1 MNADTI
7 SPQNDMGRDGLSVN
21 GAKFQPKDVLG
32 YVIHYYN
39 RDYKPI
45 TKGPFD
51 QDSTGISKFA
61 TASPNLY
68 NGNIRAISQHNLQLG
83 RSIGYAYGYD
93 QLHRIATM
101 DAWKATTTQNLWQ
114 TTTASADYQERVSYD
129 ANGNITKYKRNK
141 DAGITQDSLNYKYNT
156 GTNQLQYITD
166 NVANNVSTTDID
178 NQSPNNYIYDKSG
191 NMVADSAQSMSVSWS
206 PYGKILT
213 NTKAG
218 GANLSFGYNAMQQ
231 RVLKRVVLAGD
242 TTRTY
247 YIRDA
252 QGNTMGVY
260 TRHNDSVSWREQYI
274 FGSSRLGLYRA
285 DTLVN
290 KGLQTISKLYE
301 GKRNYELTN
310 HLGNVLAVI
319 NDRKT
324 DSLSGTTKVG
334 YNAVVISATDYFPFG
349 MAIDSRSYTSSLYRY
364 GFNGK
369 ENDKET
375 GEQDYGMRIYD
386 PKIAK
391 FLSVDI
397 LITKYPNLT
406 PYQFSGNSP
415 IAFTD
420 LDGGEPTWPQKPGEA
435 ITTKPIDIDW
445 IKKLGFNQQMI
456 QGTTIDPISRLPKAE
471 IIPYQ
476 AGGGNRF
483 GSDQIWRMRQLFSIN
498 YSMRKGHPNDQDKF
512 YKGSCTYD
520 CITVTI
526 QATKL
531 LYAKG
536 SEDIPNYPSPTDEY
550 RSVNSWM
557 KNMASAGMAGNS
569 YEVHMADKN
578 NRKDDDNASNPT
590 QYFGRTLT
598 ETLSKAAEESDSNVF
613 GMALFGGYHSIV
625 ITKEQNGDFTL
636 HDEYSYGVRRF
647 SPQELD
653 AHILKEASRLRPF
666 VQNGRPWSD
675 RYSLLIEIRPIKA
688 KTK

>member
-1 MNADTI
+1 MNSDTI

-45 TKGPFD
+45 TKGPFE

-93 QLHRIATM
+93 QLHRLATM
-101 DAWKATTTQNLWQ
+101 DAWKATATQTLWQ

-141 DAGITQDSLNYKYNT
+141 DSGVTQDSLNYKYNA

-166 NVANNVSTTDID
+166 NVATNVLTTDID

-191 NMVADSAQSMSVSWS
+191 NMVADNSQSMAVSWS

-218 GANLSFGYNAMQQ
+218 GASLAFGYNAMQQ
-231 RVLKRVVLAGD
+231 RVIKRVSQSGD

-290 KGLQTISKLYE
+290 KGLTSISKLYE
-301 GKRNYELTN
+301 GKRNYELSN
-310 HLGNVLAVI
+310 HLGNVMVVI

-334 YNAVVISATDYFPFG
+334 YNAVVISATDYYPFG

-369 ENDKET
+369 ELDKET
-375 GEQDYGMRIYD
+375 GEEDYGSRMYSIWGNR
-386 PKIAK
+386 
-391 FLSVDI
+391 FLSIDP
-397 LITKYPNLT
+397 LAYQYPALST
-406 PYQFSGNSP
+406 YQFAGNNP
-415 IAFTD
+415 IVATD
-420 LDGGEPTWPQKPGEA
+420 LDGLEA
-435 ITTKPIDIDW
+435 DVKNTGPSIVTQGIATAEEVARDIYELKSNYLKYFYNKLAPKITTFGLRAASLTVGLVLMPADNAKQPTCELCYTFNVEKPATPAEKYQPNYEEIVSDHSNLSPEYLKGVRDRVNGGKTNLNDYIYLLEANNRSKSDEKTPNSSLEETH
-445 IKKLGFNQQMI
+445 ITYVAVDKSSGLPYIGYASGK
-456 QGTTIDPISRLPKAE
+456 GTARDVLNRRYSSDFSRFTSTPKIVYSGEGNDSKNIARGLE
-471 IIPYQ
+471 Q
-476 AGGGNRF
+476 RLVEAAGGLAKTANVNNPVGPRNP
-483 GSDQIWRMRQLFSIN
+483 
-498 YSMRKGHPNDQDKF
+498 KGK
-512 YKGSCTYD
+512 K
-520 CITVTI
+520 
-526 QATKL
+526 
-531 LYAKG
+531 
-536 SEDIPNYPSPTDEY
+536 EY
-550 RSVNSWM
+550 LPAV
-557 KNMASAGMAGNS
+557 
-569 YEVHMADKN
+569 
-578 NRKDDDNASNPT
+578 DN
-590 QYFGRTLT
+590 FLKTLT
-598 ETLSKAAEESDSNVF
+598 K
-613 GMALFGGYHSIV
+613 
-625 ITKEQNGDFTL
+625 
-636 HDEYSYGVRRF
+636 
-647 SPQELD
+647 
-653 AHILKEASRLRPF
+653 
-666 VQNGRPWSD
+666 
-675 RYSLLIEIRPIKA
+675 
-688 KTK
+688 